1 MSEITDSNKIDF
13 LRFSAYSFK
22 DMITRKLSENTA
34 FTDQIYEGSNLAILI
49 DLCAYLFQGMT
60 YCLNAAAAES
70 MFSDT
75 QIYKNISRL
84 VKLIGYNP
92 KGFIPSTCQF
102 SFTADSDADDLII
115 PQYTAVDINKYDSQ
129 GNKIYYS
136 LGKESYTILNGT
148 NEIKLYNGKWYLYD
162 TIFVA
167 SGEQY
172 EIFILNNVVS
182 NSLINEYAAHGFID
196 VYVKRKSQFIHFQ
209 GLTDEIFSNNLR
221 SYDSDLN
228 TEGISIFK
236 ATDSDR
242 YFSIRL
248 NENKCYEI
256 KFGNG
261 TNGQKLEE
269 GDQVYVF
276 YMKSN
281 GFDASLNIGDVKNG
295 KFIEPSSMLA
305 ISDNMFYGNMLDNT
319 SEKSQDD
326 IKLIKDMLDSINDI
340 TNTTSSTNALAEENV
355 EDIRNLAPQYYMLG
369 NRLVSK
375 YDYEYYIK
383 NRYPENIIDVKCQ
396 NNWDYISTFY
406 GWLYRLGLNGI
417 WTEYTDAK
425 GEKRDSNPK
434 YYINQSKL
442 IKYDYFYADPADE
455 NNVYLWV
462 KTQNDNNIWKSTIDA
477 DLSLIKVLTAEIVY
491 IEPITVEFEI
501 CAAPLQKALSYFTAN
516 DIFDHT
522 HESYLEITISDNS
535 LYSNTS
541 IKTQINQIFVN
552 FFNPMKQTI
561 GKIININD
569 LETLIY
575 AIPGVQRIR
584 TVFSSSELN
593 EFGDKRY
600 ADIFIDGISFATWS
614 SSIIDVGDDMSV
626 STINRTLEDFQ
637 FPHMYSNSIVNR
649 IKIIKKSFSNNSTVQ
664 Y

>member
-1 MSEITDSNKIDF
+1 MSEITNSNKIDF

-22 DMITRKLSENTA
+22 DMITRKLSENTS

-60 YCLNAAAAES
+60 YCLNAAASES

-92 KGFIPSTCQF
+92 KGFIPATCQF
-102 SFTADSDADDLII
+102 QFTAPPDADDLII

-136 LGKESYTILNGT
+136 VGKDSHTIVNGT
-148 NEIKLYNGKWYLYD
+148 NTLKLYNGRWYLYD

-167 SGEQY
+167 TGEQY
-172 EIFILNNVVS
+172 EIFVLNNVVS
-182 NSLINEYAAHGFID
+182 NSVLNQYAAHGFID
-196 VYVKRKSQFIHFQ
+196 VYVKRNSSFMHFQ

-221 SYDSDLN
+221 SYDSDSN
-228 TEGISIFK
+228 TDGISIFK
-236 ATDSDR
+236 ATDDDR

-269 GDQVYVF
+269 GDQIYVF

-281 GFDASLNIGDVKNG
+281 GFDATLKIGEVKDCT
-295 KFIEPSSMLA
+295 FIEPAGMLA
-305 ISDNMFYGNMLDNT
+305 ISDNMFYGNILTDNSY
-319 SEKSQDD
+319 SEDD
-326 IKLIKDMLDSINDI
+326 IDNIKYILNTINDI
-340 TNTTSSTNALAEENV
+340 TNTSSSTSPVKEEDV
-355 EDIRNLAPQYYMLG
+355 ETIRNLAPQYYMLG
-369 NRLVSK
+369 NRLISK

-383 NRYPENIIDVKCQ
+383 NRYAENIIDIKCQ

-406 GWLYRLGLNGI
+406 GWLYKLGLHGILTQYDNG
-417 WTEYTDAK
+417 
-425 GEKRDSNPK
+425 GEKRKSDPH

-442 IKYDYFYADPADE
+442 IKYDYFYADPADQ

-462 KTQNDNNIWKSTIDA
+462 KMQNNSDIWKSTIDA
-477 DLSLIKVLTAEIVY
+477 DLSLIKALTAEIVY
-491 IEPITVEFEI
+491 VEPIIVEFEI
-501 CAAPLQKALSYFTAN
+501 CAAPLQRALSYFNRDT
-516 DIFDHT
+516 IFDNNN
-522 HESYLEITISDNS
+522 ESYLEITISDNS

-541 IKTQINQIFVN
+541 IKTQINQIFVQ
-552 FFNPMKQTI
+552 FFNPLNQSI
-561 GKIININD
+561 GNIININD
-569 LETLIY
+569 IETRIY

-584 TVFSSSELN
+584 TVFSCNELDEHGN
-593 EFGDKRY
+593 KLY
-600 ADIFIDGISFATWS
+600 PDIFIDGISFATWS

-637 FPHMYSNSIVNR
+637 FPHMYSDSIINR
-649 IKIIKKSFSNNSTVQ
+649 ITIIKKSFSNNSTVQ